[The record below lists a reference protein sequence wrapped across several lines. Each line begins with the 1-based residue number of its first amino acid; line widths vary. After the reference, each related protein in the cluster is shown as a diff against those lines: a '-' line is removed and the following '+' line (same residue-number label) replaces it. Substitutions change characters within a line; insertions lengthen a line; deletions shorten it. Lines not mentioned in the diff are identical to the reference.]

1 MTPFWEGKR
10 YDSISG
16 TRLAAPLGN
25 KAMDGESDITA
36 KRQ

>member
-1 MTPFWEGKR
+1 MTPFWEGKC

-16 TRLAAPLGN
+16 ARLTAPLGN
-25 KAMDGESDITA
+25 KAMDGESDATA